1 MFDWVKTNVLLLF
14 LQITWINKLHGSAE
28 WLFSL
33 LIVAMKARKKNV
45 FSYHSISL
53 LRVKT
58 DSSKM
63 WVLEIQTTNEKTE
76 LTWSVLGEKNVTIS
90 NAYIL
95 RKRVQKLETAFVR
108 CCQNRCSKNFRWK
121 KEKFSQEIITGKNLC
136 WSLFLIKAQAFMP
149 AILLKTDSNTGVFL
163 WILRTF

>member
-1 MFDWVKTNVLLLF
+1 MTFF
-14 LQITWINKLHGSAE
+14 PINSRHESK
-28 WLFSL
+28 
-33 LIVAMKARKKNV
+33 KKNV

-76 LTWSVLGEKNVTIS
+76 LTWSVLGETHVTIS
-90 NAYIL
+90 NVYIL
-95 RKRVQKLETAFVR
+95 RKRVQKLETAFLR
-108 CCQNRCSKNFRWK
+108 CFQNRCSKNFRRK

-136 WSLFLIKAQAFMP
+136 WSLFLVKAQVFTP
-149 AILLKTDSNTGVFL
+149 VILLKRDSNTGVFL